1 MSWQR
6 LIRHPVA
13 LLACSAIYCALGIV
27 GEAPLGG
34 GIAKAASPVRSTLPT
49 PQLAKRLLNATHRHG
64 EWLRVPVGSQ
74 TVLTWTV
81 YPVRSDRA
89 PVVLIT
95 ADDQQL
101 SDWLRSVAD
110 QIALEGYIAIVPDAR
125 RSSPAAAAVREYAV
139 ALPSANGIGAEL
151 SFVSSPAPDAR
162 IDVRIDQN
170 VGGHAEARFELS
182 ARAWPQ
188 AVAFLDAATGNSTAA
203 IEMPL
208 HGPHLMGQGGASA
221 PGDAPPRPRGYPI
234 SKPDHLV
241 AGYFNARSTVE
252 TSPMRSEW
260 VDVPVDG
267 VPIRTRVVYPEGDGE
282 APIVIAMQHGTGL
295 DDWMLAL
302 ADQLAREGFIAIAP
316 DMHSGLGPDGGNTD
330 SFAFIDDIMKA
341 NAQISTEFALRRFEA
356 AYEHGMG
363 LPRASG
369 KAVSI
374 GFCRGGGH
382 SFEFAATAPLD
393 AAVVF
398 YGNAPEP
405 EIMARINAP
414 VIGFYGEDDARIT
427 SGVEATAA
435 EMRRLGK
442 AFEYHIY
449 PHATHVF
456 LEFQDLGGNAE
467 AVARAWPRAME
478 FIREHTE
485 LQ

>member
-1 MSWQR
+1 VSWQR
-6 LIRHPVA
+6 LIRHPAA
-13 LLACSAIYCALGIV
+13 LLACSAICCALGIV

-34 GIAKAASPVRSTLPT
+34 GVAKAASPVRSMLPT

-64 EWLRVPVGSQ
+64 EWLRVPAGSQ
-74 TVLTWTV
+74 IVLAWTV
-81 YPVRSDRA
+81 YPVRSDPA
-89 PVVLIT
+89 PVVLTT

-110 QIALEGYIAIVPDAR
+110 QIALEGYIAVVPDAR
-125 RSSPAAAAVREYAV
+125 SSSAAAAAVREYAA
-139 ALPSANGIGAEL
+139 ALPSASGVGAEL
-151 SFVSSPAPDAR
+151 SFVSSPAPGAR
-162 IDVRIDQN
+162 IDIRIDRDT
-170 VGGHAEARFELS
+170 EAGFELS

-188 AVAFLDAATGNSTAA
+188 AIAFLDAGTGNDAAA
-203 IEMPL
+203 IETPL
-208 HGPHLMGQGGASA
+208 HGAHWLGQGSPSA
-221 PGDAPPRPRGYPI
+221 PGEAPPRPRGYPI

-267 VPIRTRVVYPEGDGE
+267 VPIRTRIVYPQGDGE

-330 SFAFIDDIMKA
+330 SFAFIDDVMKA
-341 NAQISTEFALRRFEA
+341 NVQISTEFALRRFEA
-356 AYEHGMG
+356 AYDHGMG

-382 SFEFAATAPLD
+382 SFEFAATVPLD

-427 SGVEATAA
+427 SGVEAAAA

-442 AFEYHIY
+442 AFEHHIY

-467 AVARAWPRAME
+467 AVAHAWPRAME